1 MTQQL
6 REDKLHLQTPDD
18 SRRMKRVRRSLAAVI
33 LPLTLLTLS
42 ACGGSG
48 AEPSPTPTKTPRPA
62 VTPTSAAV
70 VMATET
76 AAFVATEAA
85 LATATSTATP
95 IPTDTPTVTA
105 TAVIT
110 DTPVPP
116 TETPAPPTATSA
128 PVPVQPTD
136 TPRPPAPPTN
146 TPAPVA
152 ADPCANIPDDGCKFK
167 LRNGPAFAANG
178 GGELK
183 LQVHF
188 IHSGVD
194 GGQPQ
199 GDYRV
204 WLEKDGQKLL
214 GFDDTTSIALQ
225 DQPGTLGKYNYEHKA
240 GLDSLPGNA
249 VAGNYVIWVLDGS
262 RVRDSQNFSFTVP
275 DGQGEVWIEFDQ
287 G

>member
-1 MTQQL
+1 MTQPL
-6 REDKLHLQTPDD
+6 FEDNLPLQTVNDQD
-18 SRRMKRVRRSLAAVI
+18 QVKKRRRPLAVVI
-33 LPLTLLTLS
+33 LLLALLALS
-42 ACGGSG
+42 ACVGGG

-62 VTPTSAAV
+62 ATPTSAAV

-85 LATATSTATP
+85 LATATPTSTP
-95 IPTDTPTVTA
+95 IPTETPTLTA
-105 TAVIT
+105 TPVIT
-110 DTPVPP
+110 DTAVPP
-116 TETPAPPTATSA
+116 TETPAPPTATPA

-167 LRNGPAFAANG
+167 LRGGPAFAANG

-204 WLEKDGQKLL
+204 WLEKDGQKLP

-240 GLDSLPGNA
+240 GRDSLPGST
-249 VAGNYVIWVLDGS
+249 VTGNYVIWVLDGN
-262 RVRDSQNFSFTVP
+262 RVRDSQNYSFTVP

>member
-1 MTQQL
+1 MTQLLFKDNSPQQML
-6 REDKLHLQTPDD
+6 DD
-18 SRRMKRVRRSLAAVI
+18 RHEAKQRRWPMAAVI
-33 LPLTLLTLS
+33 LPLAMLALS
-42 ACGGSG
+42 ACGGGG

-62 VTPTSAAV
+62 VTSTSAAV

-85 LATATSTATP
+85 LATATPTATP
-95 IPTDTPTVTA
+95 VPTDTPTVTA

-116 TETPAPPTATSA
+116 TETPAPPTATPA

-167 LRNGPAFAANG
+167 LRGGPRSQPTAAASSSCRCTSSTAASTADNRRAIIECG
-178 GGELK
+178 SRRMDRNCPALTTRRASPFK
-183 LQVHF
+183 TNPARWA
-188 IHSGVD
+188 ST
-194 GGQPQ
+194 
-199 GDYRV
+199 
-204 WLEKDGQKLL
+204 
-214 GFDDTTSIALQ
+214 TTSTR
-225 DQPGTLGKYNYEHKA
+225 PVC
-240 GLDSLPGNA
+240 DSLPGNT
-249 VAGNYVIWVLDGS
+249 VAGNYVIWVLDGN